1 MKKTIIL
8 RSLLGAPIG
17 LTISYLISVF
27 TSLAMGDG
35 NYYPVVLQLAET
47 CGNEINAVL
56 LQTVCALFVGAV
68 FGGASVIWAIEEWS
82 LMRMTLTH
90 LIVCSA
96 AMFPIAY
103 LMQWMPHNS
112 GGILRY
118 FGIFFGVYLFIWAS
132 QYLSIKKKIE
142 MINRKVK
149 EREQGR

>member
-1 MKKTIIL
+1 
-8 RSLLGAPIG
+8 
-17 LTISYLISVF
+17 
-27 TSLAMGDG
+27 MGDG
-35 NYYPVVLQLAET
+35 NYYPIVPQLTET

-103 LMQWMPHNS
+103 LMQWMPHS
-112 GGILRY
+112 FGGFLRY
-118 FGIFFGVYLFIWAS
+118 FGIFFGIYSAS
-132 QYLSIKKKIE
+132 GGHSISL
-142 MINRKVK
+142 
-149 EREQGR
+149 